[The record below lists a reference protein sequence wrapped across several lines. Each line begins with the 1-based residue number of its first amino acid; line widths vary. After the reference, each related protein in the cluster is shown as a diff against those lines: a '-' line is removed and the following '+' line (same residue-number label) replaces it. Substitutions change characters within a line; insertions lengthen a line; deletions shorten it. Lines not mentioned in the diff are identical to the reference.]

1 MEDFLRDSL
10 GIVEENAVLQV
21 ASEEVCNVSFTS
33 ALASIEEEEANDDE
47 ETALLQ
53 PGAIDVLVSK
63 TELPPSVQ
71 KLEAQKAALL
81 KLGLEI
87 PLSQKKEKLEI
98 AEAGTQDLVSP
109 EVEEEPSGRLDGVM
123 EVEEK
128 EEVDKTEE
136 ETEIEVQGDLHESL
150 DFRREVNMLDGLK
163 ESVGELKSK
172 EGEGGD
178 LDILAVSENTNSNL
192 LGEECDHTT
201 GSTEVEGG
209 FGNSNGGLGGNVE
222 QPNAGSKDAEQ
233 DCKNNSYDSGLSKT
247 RSNDVSLVEN
257 EQEGKLAEEK
267 NAVVSDEKP
276 IVEKELGSNSK
287 VNVPGE
293 SFTNETAEKNSGDA
307 VTKDQSESNEV
318 QLDAMKCNL
327 TLKVEAFSSTA
338 SPPLSVDAVTEDF
351 AWFDCPGLMVTEV
364 DGGLQ
369 VVVGDKQLGI
379 AAMEGLKHKYSITQ
393 QVLNL
398 FLYYLTTGIFQ
409 VPIVADPSTGLY
421 TLTFTDS
428 KLMRYTATRQHF
440 LKFCKVG
447 EQLVLSRGTG
457 KQEVLVSFESREAA
471 VEAMESTL
479 GDENFPGVAVVSAC
493 RP

>member
-33 ALASIEEEEANDDE
+33 ALASIEEEEANDNE
-47 ETALLQ
+47 ETVLLQ
-53 PGAIDVLVSK
+53 SGAIDVLVSK

-98 AEAGTQDLVSP
+98 AEAGTP

-128 EEVDKTEE
+128 EE

-150 DFRREVNMLDGLK
+150 NFRREVNMLDGLK

-192 LGEECDHTT
+192 LGEECGHTT

-267 NAVVSDEKP
+267 NAVVSDKKP

-318 QLDAMKCNL
+318 QLDPMKCNL

-398 FLYYLTTGIFQ
+398 FLHYFTTGIFQ